1 MDNLLKMNS
10 GYRQDTLQKCQDIFL
25 LSRAFFIVSSRTG
38 LTETLAL
45 PVRFTFFVG
54 GCVGYATCRCVELF
68 LSCHKYCFVFVFL
81 SLYLQLYPPLFKY
94 TTHHFY
100 ISCFLRN
107 GYFHFHSFVFSIAY
121 HVLYL
126 GHSYRRP
133 SYTIVNKVA
142 KISGLLVHRC

>member
-1 MDNLLKMNS
+1 MS
-10 GYRQDTLQKCQDIFL
+10 GYFSPLSCVLHRLLQDRTH
-25 LSRAFFIVSSRTG
+25 RNVSITRSLWDGMKGR
-38 LTETLAL
+38 